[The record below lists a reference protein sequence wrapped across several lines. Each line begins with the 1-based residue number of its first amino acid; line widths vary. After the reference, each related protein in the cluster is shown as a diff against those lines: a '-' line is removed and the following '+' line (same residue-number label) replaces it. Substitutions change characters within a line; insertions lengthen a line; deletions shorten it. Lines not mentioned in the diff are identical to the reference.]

1 MSTLAISGK
10 YDFSFDINPMT
21 EGISNLAR
29 DTANVAAEALAHFT
43 KTIVNKDPRDK
54 LKEDLKSVLIECSQ
68 NNWDGYDSIPISD
81 NAILRAWNYAD
92 NLPKEIPIP
101 EVTPEPDGEL
111 ALEWYG
117 KDGSVFSI
125 SFGEND
131 IISYAG
137 LFSDKTKTYG
147 VERLDSEN
155 KRILEKFISRALSG
169 WYSTIK

>member
-10 YDFSFDINPMT
+10 YDFSFDFNPRT
-21 EGISNLAR
+21 KGISNPAR
-29 DTANVAAEALAHFT
+29 DTANAAASALAHFT
-43 KTIVNKDPRDK
+43 KTIVNKDPREK
-54 LKEDLKSVLIECSQ
+54 LKEDLIAVLMECNQ
-68 NNWDGYDSIPISD
+68 NNWNGYDSIPINP
-81 NAILRAWNYAD
+81 NALLRAWDYAR

-101 EVTPEPDGEL
+101 EVTPEPDGEM

-125 SFGEND
+125 SFGESD
-131 IISYAG
+131 TISYAG

-155 KRILEKFISRALSG
+155 KKILEEFITRALSG
-169 WYSTIK
+169 KRSTTK